1 MKKQVK
7 EKKIVGDV
15 KEFVVKRKTW
25 YRGKGSEH
33 SCLLNEHNQRCC
45 LGFYA
50 GACGLS
56 NKIIRGIAEPNSV
69 IELLQEGQVED
80 KDGNTVHSNLDIVWK
95 TKLVRGLCGISN
107 TPTCNKLMA
116 VNDSVG
122 ITDEERET
130 KLTALFKRLGIK
142 VKFQ

>member
-7 EKKIVGDV
+7 EKKIVGDI

-25 YRGKGSEH
+25 YRGKGSEN
-33 SCLLNEHNQRCC
+33 SCLLNDANQRCC

-50 GACGLS
+50 GICGLP
-56 NKIIRGIAEPNSV
+56 NKIIRGIAEPDNV
-69 IELLQEGQVED
+69 IELLQDGQVED

-95 TKLVRGLCGISN
+95 TKLVRGISN
-107 TPTCNKLMA
+107 SPTCNKLMA
-116 VNDSVG
+116 VNDSKN

-130 KLTALFKRLGIK
+130 ELIAIFKKLGIK

>member
-7 EKKIVGDV
+7 EKKIVEDV

-25 YRGKGSEH
+25 YRGKGSEN
-33 SCLLNEHNQRCC
+33 SCLLNDAGRMCC

-50 GACGLS
+50 EACGLDR
-56 NKIIRGIAEPNSV
+56 KTIRDLSSPRDAVQITQQGETTS
-69 IELLQEGQVED
+69 
-80 KDGNTVHSNLDIVWK
+80 KDGDIVCRKSNVVWS
-95 TKLVRGLCGISN
+95 TKLVSN
-107 TPTCNKLMA
+107 VYMINIPTCNTMME
-116 VNDSVG
+116 VNDNKKLS
-122 ITDEERET
+122 DEERET